1 MFHELETL
9 FQYTQTVDYIHNTY
23 YYNPV
28 IRIIVFLETRFAKNI
43 MIQRYLQFSFLRN
56 KFGKQF

>member
-9 FQYTQTVDYIHNTY
+9 FQYTETMDFIHNTY

-43 MIQRYLQFSFLRN
+43 MIQRYPQVSFLRN
-56 KFGKQF
+56 LENKF